1 MGTFRLSGIGRIN
14 LLGYYPQKDQSN
26 DTSSNSTT
34 QYELANKKL
43 DDFSIIVINY
53 NTWFKDTRN

>member
-1 MGTFRLSGIGRIN
+1 MGTSRLSGIGRTN

-26 DTSSNSTT
+26 DTSGNSKT
-34 QYELANKKL
+34 QYEFENKKL

-53 NTWFKDTRN
+53 NT